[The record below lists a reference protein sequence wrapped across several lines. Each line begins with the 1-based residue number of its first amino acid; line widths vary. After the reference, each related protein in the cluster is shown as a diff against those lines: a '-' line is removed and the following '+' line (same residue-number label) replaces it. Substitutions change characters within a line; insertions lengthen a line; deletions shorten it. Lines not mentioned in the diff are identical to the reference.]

1 MIQKARVLRHDD
13 ARPQSVIPGK
23 FEFKHLHGQGCSVAL
38 YRMRSAADLPTQLNC
53 HEEEV
58 TIMLS
63 GECKLHIDGEDIIPR
78 AGDTILIP
86 SFKEHLGEFLTD
98 EVVLVTCSCR
108 GARSSG
114 RRAIR
119 RPGCRFWAI
128 ESVAAPA

>member
-1 MIQKARVLRHDD
+1 MTHKARVLRHDD
-13 ARPQSVIPGK
+13 PRLQTVIPGK

-63 GECKLHIDGEDIIPR
+63 GECKLHIDGEDIVLR
-78 AGDTILIP
+78 ILIP

-98 EVVLVTCSCR
+98 EVVLVSVFVPR
-108 GARSSG
+108 REEFGPEGDQAPRLSFLGDGA
-114 RRAIR
+114 
-119 RPGCRFWAI
+119 
-128 ESVAAPA
+128 